1 MTGPSFQQQ
10 QRKSKGQWQTTT
22 GNRGNQGRQNLSW
35 SMKDMNFQ
43 GDGRRFQGD
52 TTNPTA
58 SRHIS
63 SNTKCKLVNV
73 HQLIKRLFSK
83 EILTKVVVIPP
94 IVTGKGLHD
103 TIHQDTFSTKN
114 SKFYKNE
121 QETNCSRGFEI
132 KEDVEERSN
141 QENSTC
147 SRRVSEKLLPCGQ
160 KRRRLSPCNQ
170 SKNVEPVRSFSPF
183 QNGRPFPVRTINT
196 GGRLDVQAGPEG
208 CILQCPI
215 GSELE
220 EVCKVSVEED
230 SL

>member
-1 MTGPSFQQQ
+1 MA
-10 QRKSKGQWQTTT
+10 
-22 GNRGNQGRQNLSW
+22 
-35 SMKDMNFQ
+35 
-43 GDGRRFQGD
+43 GDFKE
-52 TTNPTA
+52 TPPTQLLLD
-58 SRHIS
+58 IS
-63 SNTKCKLVNV
+63 LVIPNAELVNV

-121 QETNCSRGFEI
+121 QETNCSRGIEI

-147 SRRVSEKLLPCGQ
+147 SRRVSEKLIPYGE

-170 SKNVEPVRSFSPF
+170 SKNVEPVCSFSSF
-183 QNGRPFPVRTINT
+183 QNGRPLPVRTINT
-196 GGRLDVQAGPEG
+196 GGRLYVQAGPEG
-208 CILQCPI
+208 CILHCPI
-215 GSELE
+215 GLELE
-220 EVCKVSVEED
+220 EVCKVSVEEV